1 VRYYY
6 VEIEFSG
13 RFGTQVFA
21 KDEAEAKA
29 KAEKAMRSEEG
40 PEVEVKAVH
49 VEVADSASA

>member
-13 RFGTQVFA
+13 RFETQVFA

-49 VEVADSASA
+49 VVG